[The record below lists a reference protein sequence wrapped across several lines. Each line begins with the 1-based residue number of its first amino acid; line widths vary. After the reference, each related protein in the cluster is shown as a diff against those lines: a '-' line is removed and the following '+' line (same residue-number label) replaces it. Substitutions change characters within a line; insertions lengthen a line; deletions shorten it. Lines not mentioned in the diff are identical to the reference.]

1 MADKYYKTL
10 ELDDGATLEELEKN
24 YKSLLKKYNALI
36 FEDGEVG
43 ANAADKLTEIKNAY
57 DVVYESVLSKS
68 FTDTQSG
75 GLDLIYDAIR
85 NKDAD
90 KAQEYLD
97 KVLNKNAVYHY
108 LQSAVFYLKEW
119 YDESI
124 KHLQYAIDIQPDP
137 KYYKAMVKLKAKST
151 SFRQRHMTDE
161 ERMEM
166 MMRDMM
172 RRNGS
177 GGGNDEDRF

>member
-10 ELDDGATLEELEKN
+10 ELDDGATLEDLEKN
-24 YKSLLKKYNALI
+24 YKSLLKRYNAQL
-36 FEDGEVG
+36 FEDGEAG
-43 ANAADKLTEIKNAY
+43 SNAAQKLTEIKNAY
-57 DVVYESVLSKS
+57 DVVYESLLSKS

-85 NKDAD
+85 NKNAD

-119 YDESI
+119 YEEAI
-124 KHLQYAIDIQPDP
+124 KHLQYAIDIQPEP
-137 KYYKAMVKLKAKST
+137 KYYKAMVKLRAKSQ
-151 SFRQRHMTDE
+151 SVRQSNMTDE

-166 MMRDMM
+166 MMREMS
-172 RRNGS
+172 RRNGQ
-177 GGGNDEDRF
+177 DEDRF